1 MLAKSLCLF
10 NNIGYFHSGE
20 VIILLKKKGKE
31 GEERRG
37 AKEEKRGEREEKR
50 VKKKKE
56 KLTCAKISYSSEQFQ
71 Q

>member
-10 NNIGYFHSGE
+10 NNIDYFYSGK

-37 AKEEKRGEREEKR
+37 TKEKRGEREERR

-56 KLTCAKISYSSEQFQ
+56 KLTCAKISYSNEQFQ